1 MLNLLISFDRQPEES
16 VLRLLGYGPPDE
28 LTLLMNPRRNPN
40 DINGDGVV
48 DENDNPDPPTLGPG
62 GIHQTHPDYQAPP
75 PDDDDDDS
83 GSSGSQPPSDPPSG
97 QSPGGTWREES
108 PGSNLWIYTP
118 PGDDTNADTSDPA
131 TPFSHDPD
139 DDVSYVVYGDGQ
151 VVSYQGG
158 HTYRVNDDDLAVA
171 VRTALDT
178 GDASGLSSV
187 VRVSVYDAAGHRSAS
202 NYEHHA
208 GSEHHAESAEA
219 VLSEFASVDE
229 QEEWFRAQ
237 VRNLPADPAQAAQR
251 LTELAV
257 IAAGLGQYW
266 SGRDAGAFV
275 DGQGNPLAP
284 QTYFANLSELFN
296 ASAAANQGIAQA
308 NAGLPSAPADPA
320 VGRRFEADQGAIAD
334 RLSAADAI
342 DDPAQRA
349 AAQAAVAAD
358 LRDLQQRWADADTT
372 GWTFTAVDGR
382 SLTVADY
389 WQEWADGVADAAGQN
404 RDAAERNAAS
414 EQAVAD
420 FNAAVAP
427 GGLSPA
433 AYARLAEQWRHRPDN
448 ALVRIPVDDPALAE
462 GGGAV
467 YQTPAGYFA
476 RMSGDPALIAAERA
490 SAVLPGETGGVGAQ
504 AMAIDPVTGTL
515 QVSPGAMS
523 ALAEAQ
529 QRRIDTRAEVER
541 VIGPVEGAIT
551 QAHVDAANR
560 AIEQQNQRLERQ
572 STQEQE
578 RYDQAVNDFNA
589 DLSSV
594 GTPNDEGFGP
604 VGQSPAAEYA
614 RRAEQ
619 WRNRSDNDLVR
630 IGMPDDEGFGQVIIT
645 PADYFAEQAIL
656 AQGQQQRLEAGE
668 DTLAVIRGDYDRPLT
683 VEDVAQAVIRIK
695 NSSDSASTVAPL
707 SSNQSDDLSAVAAR
721 QERVNRSIA
730 QGELVTADDIRNQFP
745 NLSDDEVNQQVVF
758 QAALDIHSDYDLNQ
772 GSIGSQQFAAELR
785 RRGMGPKESHQ
796 WSNWA
801 RNNGISTYSD
811 LWAIAGSVAGGT
823 IGGRVAGRLVP
834 VLTTRV
840 NPRLTTSVAR
850 GLIEEG
856 GEEFGEVF
864 ADVIARVASGGSPA
878 GALLDPATYAYAGG
892 SILFSGVVEADAPAR
907 PRPDALPPGSAGNG
921 AVYSTTGAAVDTA
934 TADEG
939 NRLLDRWAASNSE
952 YQRYIH
958 ESPPA
963 GVDLATWNRRGAA
976 LARDVRTSGDAL
988 TRFRTDHADLAVGY
1002 KEGGGVSVVTANN
1015 LLTVVDPDGEVR
1027 VYALP
1032 PGEARFT
1039 VDGGGAADARY
1050 ASEGIVGISS
1060 DDRIGGP
1067 DNSPDRSGMGGVYA
1081 GAGDHTTPLRGDG
1094 TADPSNGEPGSGIQD
1109 YTGYRPGG
1117 MGSAVPGVAGADI
1130 RHGIR
1135 RDTADSGYGGD
1146 VLRTSV
1152 PVATAPSL
1160 PEIAPVP
1167 TARLSK
1173 PLPEGRAEP
1182 SGRPEED
1189 DGTETAPRRGT
1200 PGGRGAPPGTASPG
1214 SSQPSPQASPQ
1225 TSPQASPQVSP
1236 QPSPIITPTRRPE
1249 ERSETE
1255 PSPDARPGAPST
1267 TPFAQPSP
1275 LTQPGITPST
1285 LTTPTPS
1292 PLLQPSTSPGAA
1304 AQPTVAQPTPSPRP
1318 EGEPSPQPN
1327 PQPGPTPN
1335 VPTIT
1340 PTTTTTP
1347 TLNPRQTPR
1356 RNRDRPD
1363 RERRRR
1369 ELPNPVADDPNLH
1382 PNEVQF
1388 VDRNRHTVDLVTGEH
1403 TIEPLDDEQ
1412 LRSIQVTGLGPRN
1425 PQGNVH
1431 LAGSVELEVE
1441 RQHIVAE
1448 SGDRRK
1454 DAGDPID
1461 YRDINFAPGQ
1471 GPARPSAQDLSG
1483 IQLPPSPG
1491 QLDYRDVNF
1500 APGQGPARPSARDLS
1515 RIQLPDQRNQGSGQQ
1530 LDYRD
1535 INFVDR
1541 QPGRSGSS
1549 KKSKSSGRGGNSGD
1563 GSNINYRPGQGPAPA
1578 ANRRSANNQDT
1589 GLMNGGGA
1597 AGRRRSGG
1605 GRRRRDQ
1612 DEDESGYRRPV
1623 IQVVLEG

>member
-1 MLNLLISFDRQPEES
+1 M
-16 VLRLLGYGPPDE
+16 
-28 LTLLMNPRRNPN
+28 
-40 DINGDGVV
+40 
-48 DENDNPDPPTLGPG
+48 
-62 GIHQTHPDYQAPP
+62 
-75 PDDDDDDS
+75 
-83 GSSGSQPPSDPPSG
+83 
-97 QSPGGTWREES
+97 
-108 PGSNLWIYTP
+108 
-118 PGDDTNADTSDPA
+118 
-131 TPFSHDPD
+131 
-139 DDVSYVVYGDGQ
+139 
-151 VVSYQGG
+151 
-158 HTYRVNDDDLAVA
+158 
-171 VRTALDT
+171 
-178 GDASGLSSV
+178 
-187 VRVSVYDAAGHRSAS
+187 
-202 NYEHHA
+202 
-208 GSEHHAESAEA
+208 
-219 VLSEFASVDE
+219 
-229 QEEWFRAQ
+229 
-237 VRNLPADPAQAAQR
+237 
-251 LTELAV
+251 
-257 IAAGLGQYW
+257 
-266 SGRDAGAFV
+266 
-275 DGQGNPLAP
+275 
-284 QTYFANLSELFN
+284 
-296 ASAAANQGIAQA
+296 
-308 NAGLPSAPADPA
+308 
-320 VGRRFEADQGAIAD
+320 
-334 RLSAADAI
+334 
-342 DDPAQRA
+342 
-349 AAQAAVAAD
+349 
-358 LRDLQQRWADADTT
+358 
-372 GWTFTAVDGR
+372 
-382 SLTVADY
+382 
-389 WQEWADGVADAAGQN
+389 
-404 RDAAERNAAS
+404 
-414 EQAVAD
+414 AD

-433 AYARLAEQWRHRPDN
+433 EYARLAEQWRQRPDN
-448 ALVRIPVDDPALAE
+448 HLVRIPVADPALAE

-504 AMAIDPVTGTL
+504 AVAIDPVTGTL

-529 QRRIDTRAEVER
+529 QRRIETRAEVEG

-589 DLSSV
+589 DLASV

-604 VGQSPAAEYA
+604 VGQSPAGDYA
-614 RRAEQ
+614 RLAEQ

-630 IGMPDDEGFGQVIIT
+630 IGMPDDEGFGTVIIT

-721 QERVNRSIA
+721 KERVNRSIA

-785 RRGMGPKESHQ
+785 RRGMGPKESQQ

-840 NPRLTTSVAR
+840 NPRLTTGVAR

-878 GALLDPATYAYAGG
+878 GVLLDPATYAYAGG

-1050 ASEGIVGISS
+1050 AGEGIVGISS

-1173 PLPEGRAEP
+1173 PLPEDRAE
-1182 SGRPEED
+1182 SSRQQEED
-1189 DGTETAPRRGT
+1189 D
-1200 PGGRGAPPGTASPG
+1200 S
-1214 SSQPSPQASPQ
+1214 
-1225 TSPQASPQVSP
+1225 
-1236 QPSPIITPTRRPE
+1236 
-1249 ERSETE
+1249 
-1255 PSPDARPGAPST
+1255 
-1267 TPFAQPSP
+1267 
-1275 LTQPGITPST
+1275 
-1285 LTTPTPS
+1285 
-1292 PLLQPSTSPGAA
+1292 
-1304 AQPTVAQPTPSPRP
+1304 
-1318 EGEPSPQPN
+1318 
-1327 PQPGPTPN
+1327 
-1335 VPTIT
+1335 
-1340 PTTTTTP
+1340 
-1347 TLNPRQTPR
+1347 
-1356 RNRDRPD
+1356 
-1363 RERRRR
+1363 
-1369 ELPNPVADDPNLH
+1369 H
-1382 PNEVQF
+1382 
-1388 VDRNRHTVDLVTGEH
+1388 
-1403 TIEPLDDEQ
+1403 
-1412 LRSIQVTGLGPRN
+1412 
-1425 PQGNVH
+1425 
-1431 LAGSVELEVE
+1431 
-1441 RQHIVAE
+1441 
-1448 SGDRRK
+1448 
-1454 DAGDPID
+1454 
-1461 YRDINFAPGQ
+1461 
-1471 GPARPSAQDLSG
+1471 
-1483 IQLPPSPG
+1483 
-1491 QLDYRDVNF
+1491 
-1500 APGQGPARPSARDLS
+1500 
-1515 RIQLPDQRNQGSGQQ
+1515 
-1530 LDYRD
+1530 
-1535 INFVDR
+1535 
-1541 QPGRSGSS
+1541 
-1549 KKSKSSGRGGNSGD
+1549 
-1563 GSNINYRPGQGPAPA
+1563 
-1578 ANRRSANNQDT
+1578 
-1589 GLMNGGGA
+1589 
-1597 AGRRRSGG
+1597 
-1605 GRRRRDQ
+1605 
-1612 DEDESGYRRPV
+1612 
-1623 IQVVLEG
+1623 

>member
-1 MLNLLISFDRQPEES
+1 MLNLIISCDDPIE
-16 VLRLLGYGPPDE
+16 RLLYGEPDPWLE
-28 LTLLMNPRRNPN
+28 QMNPR
-40 DINGDGVV
+40 
-48 DENDNPDPPTLGPG
+48 DNPRGNPGEPG
-62 GIHQTHPDYQAPP
+62 GSATLPD
-75 PDDDDDDS
+75 PDPGYNPGEPGGSATLPGNQGDDDDDS
-83 GSSGSQPPSDPPSG
+83 GNPGSQPPAA
-97 QSPGGTWREES
+97 
-108 PGSNLWIYTP
+108 TP
-118 PGDDTNADTSDPA
+118 PDDDTNADTSDTA
-131 TPFSHDPD
+131 TPFSPDPD
-139 DDVSYVVYGDGQ
+139 DDRIYVVSGDGQ
-151 VVSYQGG
+151 VVYHQDD
-158 HTYRVNDDDLAVA
+158 HTYRVSDDDLADA

-178 GDASGLSSV
+178 GDASGLSHV
-187 VRVSVYDAAGHRSAS
+187 DRVSVYDTAGQVVTS
-202 NYEHHA
+202 NYRRPT
-208 GSEHHAESAEA
+208 GNSAESAEA
-219 VLSEFASVDE
+219 VLREFASVDE
-229 QEEWFRAQ
+229 QEEWFRGQ

-251 LTELAV
+251 LTELAA

-275 DGQGNPLAP
+275 DGQGNPVAP

-308 NAGLPSAPADPA
+308 NAGPPSAPADPA

-358 LRDLQQRWADADTT
+358 LRDLQQRWANADTT

-433 AYARLAEQWRHRPDN
+433 AYARLAEQWRQRPDN
-448 ALVRIPVDDPALAE
+448 HLVRIPVADPALAE

-476 RMSGDPALIAAERA
+476 RLSGDPHIIAAERA

-504 AMAIDPVTGTL
+504 ALAIDPVTGTL

-630 IGMPDDEGFGQVIIT
+630 IGMPDDEGFGTVIIT

-656 AQGQQQRLEAGE
+656 AQGQQQRYNQPDADIVAVISGDHDGLLTPE
-668 DTLAVIRGDYDRPLT
+668 DTAEAIRYMVAASKSGTKIHPFQSDSELHPEVDPT
-683 VEDVAQAVIRIK
+683 VAEAWFNRAMRSSRADVATLEDIKTFQPGLTDEQALEQLTLYTLLDK
-695 NSSDSASTVAPL
+695 HASGA
-707 SSNQSDDLSAVAAR
+707 AVDAGS
-721 QERVNRSIA
+721 V
-730 QGELVTADDIRNQFP
+730 
-745 NLSDDEVNQQVVF
+745 
-758 QAALDIHSDYDLNQ
+758 
-772 GSIGSQQFAAELR
+772 GSIDLTTDLVS
-785 RRGMGPKESHQ
+785 RGMDPVQAQRWTK
-796 WSNWA
+796 WA
-801 RNNGISTYSD
+801 NDNGLTTYSD
-811 LWAIAGSVAGGT
+811 YVAVAGAVAGGYA
-823 IGGRVAGRLVP
+823 GAYAGRWVP
-834 VLTTRV
+834 VLTARV
-840 NPRLTTSVAR
+840 NPRVTTGVVR
-850 GLIEEG
+850 GFVEET
-856 GEEFGEVF
+856 GEEAGELI
-864 ADVIARVASGGSPA
+864 ADIIATAVSGGNPV
-878 GALLDPATYAYAGG
+878 GALTDPVTYAHAGG
-892 SILFSGVVEADAPAR
+892 SILFSGVTEADAPNAR
-907 PRPDALPPGSAGNG
+907 PRPEPDAVPVGDEGNG
-921 AVYSTTGAAVDTA
+921 AVYSIDGSRVDPALAA
-934 TADEG
+934 EG
-939 NRLLDRWAASNSE
+939 NRLLDRWAASNYALQNDTE
-952 YQRYIH
+952 DA
-958 ESPPA
+958 PP
-963 GVDLATWNRRGAA
+963 GVEQATWYRRKEAIR
-976 LARDVRTSGDAL
+976 RDVKQSGDAL
-988 TRFRTDHADLAVGY
+988 TAFRETNPRLVVGY
-1002 KEGGGVSVVTANN
+1002 KGGGGGGVVASDNSLITWS
-1015 LLTVVDPDGEVR
+1015 PDGEAT
-1027 VYALP
+1027 VYASQ
-1032 PGEARFT
+1032 PGDAEFMRTSGGSDGRAIYRIDESGKLVPVRPVGDRGIAGT
-1039 VDGGGAADARY
+1039 ASAVPSAPDSGGGAPSYSVRAQD
-1050 ASEGIVGISS
+1050 EQE
-1060 DDRIGGP
+1060 
-1067 DNSPDRSGMGGVYA
+1067 
-1081 GAGDHTTPLRGDG
+1081 DG
-1094 TADPSNGEPGSGIQD
+1094 Q
-1109 YTGYRPGG
+1109 
-1117 MGSAVPGVAGADI
+1117 VVAQ
-1130 RHGIR
+1130 
-1135 RDTADSGYGGD
+1135 
-1146 VLRTSV
+1146 SV
-1152 PVATAPSL
+1152 APAF

-1167 TARLSK
+1167 TARLSG
-1173 PLPEGRAEP
+1173 PLREGRAEP

-1189 DGTETAPRRGT
+1189 DAGETAPRRGT

-1214 SSQPSPQASPQ
+1214 SSQPSPQGSPQ

-1236 QPSPIITPTRRPE
+1236 QPSPTITPTRRPG
-1249 ERSETE
+1249 ERSDTE
-1255 PSPDARPGAPST
+1255 PSPDAQPGAPSI

-1292 PLLQPSTSPGAA
+1292 PLSQPSTSPAAA

-1347 TLNPRQTPR
+1347 TPNPRQTPQ

-1363 RERRRR
+1363 RGRRRR

-1425 PQGNVH
+1425 PQGQVH

-1471 GPARPSAQDLSG
+1471 GPSRPSAEDLSR
-1483 IQLPPSPG
+1483 IQLPQSPG
-1491 QLDYRDVNF
+1491 WIDYRDVNF
-1500 APGQGPARPSARDLS
+1500 VSGQGPARPSARALAG
-1515 RIQLPDQRNQGSGQQ
+1515 IQLPDQRQRGEGQQ

-1535 INFVDR
+1535 VNFVDR
-1541 QPGRSGSS
+1541 EPGRSGSS
-1549 KKSKSSGRGGNSGD
+1549 KQSNSSGRGGKSTGGKSSE

-1578 ANRRSANNQDT
+1578 ANRRSANNVDT
-1589 GLMNGGGA
+1589 GLMNGSGA
-1597 AGRRRSGG
+1597 ARRRGG
-1605 GRRRRDQ
+1605 GRRRRDEDQ
-1612 DEDESGYRRPV
+1612 DERGYRRPV